1 MVGKLSMIIQAR
13 RSNNVWVE
21 ISNNKFQEPNK
32 FQIPMAKNFWNLKLE
47 IYLGFVFWNLEFNYW
62 TTPNIVFY
70 KYE

>member
-1 MVGKLSMIIQAR
+1 
-13 RSNNVWVE
+13 
-21 ISNNKFQEPNK
+21 
-32 FQIPMAKNFWNLKLE
+32 MAKNFWNLKLE